1 VREDMETRRRDLTP
15 DLFGALKIDETE
27 GERLAGP
34 PVGFWKDSWLRL
46 KQNRGALISLGVI
59 LLLFVMAFVL
69 GPLLSQYGP
78 FAQDLTRRYQGPS
91 AEFWFGTDEFGR
103 DMWSRVWAGTR
114 VSLYI
119 AFLAAFLDIAVGVT
133 YGAVSG
139 FLGGRVD
146 DVMQRI
152 IEVLVGIPSL
162 VVAILAMVVF
172 EPGIITISIAIG
184 LTGWVYMAR
193 IVRGRMLQLK
203 EQEFAL
209 ASRSLGASNF
219 RLVWKHLI
227 PNSLGPIIINLMFT
241 IPSAIFAEA
250 FLSFI
255 GLGIQVPE
263 ASLGSLINEG
273 AGEIKF
279 HPYLLWIPSAVFCLI
294 MICFNLLGDGLRDA
308 FDPKMR
314 K

>member
-1 VREDMETRRRDLTP
+1 METRHRDLTP
-15 DLFGALKIDETE
+15 DLFEPSGVAAQES
-27 GERLAGP
+27 ERIAGP
-34 PVGFWKDSWLRL
+34 PISFWRDAWIRL
-46 KQNRGALISLGVI
+46 KKNRGALISLAIIV
-59 LLLFVMAFVL
+59 LLFAMAFVL
-69 GPLLSQYGP
+69 GPLLAQHSTY
-78 FAQDLTRRYQGPS
+78 AQDLTRRYTGTSSQ
-91 AEFWFGTDEFGR
+91 FWFGTDEFGR
-103 DMWSRVWAGTR
+103 DMWARVWAGTR

-119 AFLAAFLDIAVGVT
+119 AFLAASLDVFVGVT
-133 YGAVSG
+133 FGAVSG

-146 DVMQRI
+146 DVMQRV
-152 IEVLVGIPSL
+152 IEILNGIPYL
-162 VVAILAMVVF
+162 VVAILAMVIF

-184 LTGWVYMAR
+184 LTGWTYMAR

-209 ASRSLGASNF
+209 ASRSLGASRL

-227 PNSLGPIIINLMFT
+227 PNSLGPIIVNLMFT

-263 ASLGSLINEG
+263 ASLGSLISDG
-273 AGEIKF
+273 ASQIRF
-279 HPYLLWIPSAVFCLI
+279 HPYLLWFPSLVFCLI

-308 FDPKMR
+308 LDPKMR

>member
-1 VREDMETRRRDLTP
+1 METQHRDLTP
-15 DLFGALKIDETE
+15 DLFGSIEVDAAE
-27 GERLAGP
+27 GERIAGP
-34 PVGFWKDSWLRL
+34 PVGFWKDSWIRL
-46 KQNRGALISLGVI
+46 KKNRGALVSLGVVI
-59 LLLFVMAFVL
+59 VLFLLAFVV

-78 FAQDLTRRYQGPS
+78 YGQDLARRFQGPS
-91 AEFWFGTDEFGR
+91 GGFWFGTDEFGR

-119 AFLAAFLDIAVGVT
+119 AFLAALLDMFVGVT
-133 YGAVSG
+133 YGAISG
-139 FLGGRVD
+139 YRGGRTD
-146 DVMQRI
+146 NIMQRG
-152 IEVLVGIPSL
+152 IEIMVGIPYL

-172 EPGIITISIAIG
+172 QPGILTISIALGI
-184 LTGWVYMAR
+184 TGWVYMAR
-193 IVRGRMLQLK
+193 IVRGKMMQLK
-203 EQEFAL
+203 AQEFIL
-209 ASRSLGASNF
+209 ASRSLGAGGS

-227 PNSLGPIIINLMFT
+227 PNSLGPIIVNLMFT

-263 ASLGSLINEG
+263 ASLGSLIDSG
-273 AGEIKF
+273 AGEIRF
-279 HPYLLWIPSAVFCLI
+279 HPYLLLFPAIVFSLL

>member
-1 VREDMETRRRDLTP
+1 METERRDLTP
-15 DLFGALKIDETE
+15 DLFGSIKVDETE

-34 PVGFWKDSWLRL
+34 PIGFWKDSWIRL
-46 KQNRGALISLGVI
+46 KKNRGAVASLVVII
-59 LLLFVMAFVL
+59 LLFAMAFVV
-69 GPLLSQYGP
+69 GPLLSQYSP
-78 FAQDLTRRYQGPS
+78 YAQDLTRRFTGPS
-91 AEFWFGTDEFGR
+91 GSFWFGTDEFGR
-103 DMWSRVWAGTR
+103 DMWTRVWAGTR

-119 AFLAAFLDIAVGVT
+119 AFLAALLDMFVGVT

-139 FLGGRVD
+139 FLGGRTD
-146 DVMQRI
+146 DLLQRGLEVM
-152 IEVLVGIPSL
+152 VGIPYL

-172 EPGIITISIAIG
+172 QPGILTISIALGI
-184 LTGWVYMAR
+184 TGWVYMAR

-203 EQEFAL
+203 NQEFAL
-209 ASRSLGASNF
+209 ASRSLGASGS

-255 GLGIQVPE
+255 GLGIQVPD
-263 ASLGSLINEG
+263 ASLGSLISDG
-273 AGEIKF
+273 AGEIRF
-279 HPYLLWIPSAVFCLI
+279 HPYLLWFPSVVFCLI

>member
-1 VREDMETRRRDLTP
+1 METKHRDLTP
-15 DLFGALKIDETE
+15 DLFESAGVTAQE
-27 GERLAGP
+27 GERIAGP
-34 PVGFWKDSWLRL
+34 PVGFWKDSWIRL
-46 KQNRGALISLGVI
+46 KKNRGALVSLAIIIV
-59 LLLFVMAFVL
+59 LFAMAFVV
-69 GPLLSQYGP
+69 GPLLSQYSP
-78 FAQDLTRRYQGPS
+78 YAQDLSRRYAGPT
-91 AEFWFGTDEFGR
+91 ATYWFGTDEFGR
-103 DMWSRVWAGTR
+103 DMWTRVWAGTR

-119 AFLAAFLDIAVGVT
+119 AFLAAFVDVFVGVT

-152 IEVLVGIPSL
+152 VEILNGIPSL
-162 VVAILAMVVF
+162 VVAILAMTVF
-172 EPGIITISIAIG
+172 QPGIITISIAIG
-184 LTGWVYMAR
+184 LVGWTYMAR

-209 ASRSLGASNF
+209 ASRSLGASGS

-255 GLGIQVPE
+255 GLGIRVPE
-263 ASLGSLINEG
+263 ASLGSLISEG
-273 AGEIKF
+273 AGQIRF
-279 HPYLLWIPSAVFCLI
+279 YAYLLWFPSIVFVLI

-308 FDPKMR
+308 LDPKMR

>member
-1 VREDMETRRRDLTP
+1 METKHRDLTP
-15 DLFGALKIDETE
+15 DLFGPLGVDEQE
-27 GERLAGP
+27 SERIAGP
-34 PVGFWKDSWLRL
+34 PVGFWRDAWTRL
-46 KQNRGALISLGVI
+46 KKNRGALISLAIIV
-59 LLLFVMAFVL
+59 LLFAMAFAI
-69 GPLLSQYGP
+69 GPLVASQSPY
-78 FAQDLTRRYQGPS
+78 AQDLSRRFAAPS

-103 DMWSRVWAGTR
+103 DMWTRVWAGTR

-119 AFLAAFLDIAVGVT
+119 AFLAALLDMFVGVT
-133 YGAVSG
+133 FGAVSG

-146 DVMQRI
+146 DLMQRV
-152 IEVLVGIPSL
+152 IEILNGIPYL

-184 LTGWVYMAR
+184 ITGWTYMAR

-203 EQEFAL
+203 DQEFTL
-209 ASRSLGASNF
+209 ASRSLGASRS

-227 PNSLGPIIINLMFT
+227 PNALGPIIVNLMFT

-263 ASLGSLINEG
+263 ASLGSLISDG
-273 AGEIKF
+273 ASQIRF
-279 HPYLLWIPSAVFCLI
+279 HPYLLWFPSLVFCLI

-308 FDPKMR
+308 LDPKMR